1 MRDRLTR
8 LAVVGQLAAA
18 ILLSACTTTPRSPQL
33 TKVPRSTQG
42 AAAMLVRIGDSM
54 RDGGDPRGA
63 IALYRTANR
72 RDPRYAPPLIH
83 MGEAFNMI
91 GDAPQAEAAFAAAAI
106 LAPYNT
112 EAERGLAISLL
123 REGRLN
129 EALPLLQRL
138 DGRSLAGRAPD
149 ADLLLA
155 EGTAL
160 DMTGR
165 SREAQAVYR
174 RGLKIAPADA
184 RLHGNLSLSLA
195 LVGDLPDALHEM
207 TLAIDAPEPDAR
219 EAANAVMVLTLAGQR
234 QQAEAQGRDSVG
246 AAETEILIARAESA
260 RGAPDAIGRARALGM
275 IQGS

>member
-1 MRDRLTR
+1 MRNRLSR
-8 LAVVGQLAAA
+8 VAVAGPLAAAA
-18 ILLSACTTTPRSPQL
+18 ILLSACATTPQSRQL
-33 TKVPRSTQG
+33 TKVPRSTPG

-54 RDGGDPRGA
+54 RDSGDPQGA
-63 IALYRTANR
+63 IALYRAANR
-72 RDPRYAPPLIH
+72 RNPRDAVSLIH
-83 MGEAFNMI
+83 MGEAFNKL
-91 GDAPQAEAAFAAAAI
+91 GDAPQAEAAFGAAAI
-106 LAPYNT
+106 LAPNNA
-112 EAERGLAISLL
+112 EAQRGLAIALL
-123 REGRLN
+123 REGRVN
-129 EALPLLQRL
+129 EALPLLQYL
-138 DGRSLAGRAPD
+138 DRRAPD

-174 RGLKIAPADA
+174 RALKIAPADA

-207 TLAIDAPEPDAR
+207 ALAIDAPEPDAR